1 MKTKSE
7 ALIKAIADGTAGKP
21 GIDIYIYSE
30 YSTSEGGTIAEHLVD
45 KDIWA
50 DGFKIEKATSSDNS
64 FDVGGAIV
72 GKLTFVVN
80 RAYTHD
86 DYTQSLNYYGKK
98 CRVVLTYD
106 VDGTQYPVEMGYFN
120 IVDIQYNT
128 QTTTFT
134 AYDDLYL
141 FDKPYTNSK
150 LTFPATLQEI
160 VADACSCCNVKWD
173 GKAFTHDDYVINS
186 KPDKV
191 TFREMLAYIGQI
203 TCHFARMTAD
213 GFLEF
218 AWYKNTDDNK
228 WNQKS
233 SYSRDAAMQQV
244 TITGTRLIYKTEN
257 KDAADM
263 ETEVRSGTNGYMI
276 TIQNN
281 PLIDLC
287 GTSPQLICDNLLA
300 DLKKTP
306 AFLPGKMDI
315 PANPLIDCGDII
327 GYWSESKQAYLYD
340 TLVTGISYSPSEKT
354 EIRCGGDSST
364 RISSTQYDV
373 STKNDLYTYDLL
385 KANRAYEKSER
396 EKAIADLTE
405 KISNSSGLFTTKQ
418 TDSSGA
424 TIYYMHDLPELAES
438 KIIWKMTSEAVAV
451 STDGG
456 KTYNAGIT
464 INGDVLARILNATG
478 INADWIRTGTISAS
492 IINGGILK
500 VGGKNNDYGRIYI
513 YDANGTLTGYIQ
525 NNSIVLSD
533 TNNSHAM
540 LSHFSDDVTGYS
552 ASFWSGGNW
561 IKYDDKVS
569 YKYDVDYSYKGIRID
584 VSRKKTDR
592 GFEKTTNSVIRLGC
606 SGNVDPRFLMQLDGK
621 QIVNIEKTYPSTND
635 PEYTFEIGNNAVL
648 RVDGKS
654 FFSGDMNP
662 QNVYVKKSLHCVGE
676 SHCEKKLTASRS
688 VVINDLY
695 QDEDYFV
702 INNSDHNEGDGNYLL
717 KVTNS
722 TSPTNS
728 NILYNNCRLRQHGSA
743 YFDSV
748 SEFEGKADF
757 NTLVAQS
764 ITSNTLKVSYTK
776 SRVADTADYGNR
788 QLYCYETP
796 TPYFGDIGEG
806 EIADDGSCYVFIDP
820 IFSETITT
828 AQYQVFLQAYG
839 KGELYVKER
848 KGNYFVVAGTPH
860 LQFGWEIKAKQKGF
874 DQLRIKKDVG
884 DDEIKPEKANFG
896 DLAEAHLASITN
908 SYKNAQPADTTA
920 KTAN

>member
-21 GIDIYIYSE
+21 SIDIYIYSE

-141 FDKPYTNSK
+141 FDKPYTDSK
-150 LTFPATLQEI
+150 ITFPATLQEI
-160 VADACSCCNVKWD
+160 VTDACSCCNVKWD
-173 GKAFTHDDYVINS
+173 GKAFRHDDYVINS

-218 AWYKNTDDNK
+218 AWYQNTDDNK

-233 SYSRDAAMQQV
+233 SYSRDAAMQPV
-244 TITGTRLIYKTEN
+244 TITGTRLIYRSKSKDSTE
-257 KDAADM
+257 M
-263 ETEVRSGTNGYMI
+263 ETEVMSGTNGYMI

-281 PLIDLC
+281 PLIDIC
-287 GTSPQLICDNLLA
+287 STSPQLICDNLLA

-340 TLVTGISYSPSEKT
+340 TLVTGISYSQSEKT

-424 TIYYMHDLPELAES
+424 TIYYMHDLPELSES

-464 INGDVLARILNATG
+464 VNGDAIARILNATG
-478 INADWIRTGTISAS
+478 INADWIRTGTLSADLIKTGSLSADLIKSGKLNSQYIGAGKIELLNDALEFYSNGTRFAKFGESKNLFGNLS
-492 IINGGILK
+492 IGDLQNEKNEYYNAAWVDIKLFRKIIEMQGGQSVVAYPYIILNSK
-500 VGGKNNDYGRIYI
+500 PDDSRTRIYDDQIEIDRIGNWSDNSKPTI
-513 YDANGTLTGYIQ
+513 YYWSRFSQNKIILNGSKNSLFGYLNINCDAPLYTLFELSGGQNKGASFKVSGKTKPKDGDTYYLKFDDVVSGSAESGAVITHGVYNLSTNANIMFGDSRKAEIAGATIDQNTLTI
-525 NNSIVLSD
+525 NNV
-533 TNNSHAM
+533 
-540 LSHFSDDVTGYS
+540 
-552 ASFWSGGNW
+552 
-561 IKYDDKVS
+561 KVS
-569 YKYDVDYSYKGIRID
+569 G
-584 VSRKKTDR
+584 
-592 GFEKTTNSVIRLGC
+592 
-606 SGNVDPRFLMQLDGK
+606 
-621 QIVNIEKTYPSTND
+621 
-635 PEYTFEIGNNAVL
+635 
-648 RVDGKS
+648 
-654 FFSGDMNP
+654 
-662 QNVYVKKSLHCVGE
+662 SLEV
-676 SHCEKKLTASRS
+676 
-688 VVINDLY
+688 
-695 QDEDYFV
+695 
-702 INNSDHNEGDGNYLL
+702 EG
-717 KVTNS
+717 
-722 TSPTNS
+722 
-728 NILYNNCRLRQHGSA
+728 
-743 YFDSV
+743 
-748 SEFEGKADF
+748 
-757 NTLVAQS
+757 
-764 ITSNTLKVSYTK
+764 TK
-776 SRVADTADYGNR
+776 SRVASTSDYGDR

-806 EIADDGSCYVFIDP
+806 EIADDGNCYIFIDP
-820 IFSETITT
+820 IFAETVT
-828 AQYQVFLQAYG
+828 ASQYQVFLQAYG
-839 KGELYVKER
+839 SGELFVKDR
-848 KGNYFVVAGTPH
+848 KSNYFIVSGTPG
-860 LQFGWEIKAKQKGF
+860 LKFGWEMKAKQAGF
-874 DQLRIKKDVG
+874 DQLRIKQEIG
-884 DDEIKPEKANFG
+884 DDEIKQQNNNFA
-896 DLAEAHLASITN
+896 DLAVAHIKSIQDE
-908 SYKNAQPADTTA
+908 YKNTDISQTEKTTTGGNE
-920 KTAN
+920 KL

>member
-478 INADWIRTGTISAS
+478 INADWIRTGTLSADL
-492 IINGGILK
+492 IKTGTLNAK
-500 VGGKNNDYGRIYI
+500 YI
-513 YDANGTLTGYIQ
+513 GAGDIDMKDGDIRFHSNGTRFAQIVKNHTIFDGFFVFDIAQSYYVEKADAWAQLGIHTGSTDSDAYPFFTL
-525 NNSIVLSD
+525 NSKN
-533 TNNSHAM
+533 NNSHRVRIFDDQIEIQSISYIEVPGTQYYPSSVVVGVNTGSRFYDGKIIFNTGNATGHSCFTLDCTGEDPK
-540 LSHFSDDVTGYS
+540 LSLKEGSEYHYDVLSIGAEDGYS
-552 ASFWSGGNW
+552 GCTFFLGGNFVCHSYAEM
-561 IKYDDKVS
+561 KNVTFNDYETVVS
-569 YKYDVDYSYKGIRID
+569 NNMTVGNIL
-584 VSRKKTDR
+584 
-592 GFEKTTNSVIRLGC
+592 TTK
-606 SGNVDPRFLMQLDGK
+606 F
-621 QIVNIEKTYPSTND
+621 
-635 PEYTFEIGNNAVL
+635 
-648 RVDGKS
+648 
-654 FFSGDMNP
+654 
-662 QNVYVKKSLHCVGE
+662 
-676 SHCEKKLTASRS
+676 
-688 VVINDLY
+688 
-695 QDEDYFV
+695 
-702 INNSDHNEGDGNYLL
+702 L
-717 KVTNS
+717 KVT
-722 TSPTNS
+722 
-728 NILYNNCRLRQHGSA
+728 
-743 YFDSV
+743 D
-748 SEFEGKADF
+748 
-757 NTLVAQS
+757 
-764 ITSNTLKVSYTK
+764 TK
-776 SRVADTADYGNR
+776 SRIADTADYGSR

-806 EIADDGSCYVFIDP
+806 EIAEDGNCYIFIDP
-820 IFSETITT
+820 VLLETIAT

-874 DQLRIKKDVG
+874 DQLRIKQDIG
-884 DDEIKPEKANFG
+884 DDDVKPEKANYG
-896 DLAEAHLASITN
+896 DLAEAHIKSITN
-908 SYKNAQPADTTA
+908 SYKNAQPAETTA
-920 KTAN
+920 K